1 MKKALITGITGQDG
15 AYLTRNLV
23 DKGYQVLGLV
33 RNNANSGNKDKLKW
47 IFHDYIP
54 SEVSFEFSDMTDAT
68 SVHRA
73 VNNFAPDE
81 VYNLAAQSHVGVSF
95 KSPGSTSYT
104 NAIGVLNI
112 LEACRNANA
121 KPKFYQAATSE
132 MFGKVQQVP
141 QTESTPFYPRSPYGV
156 AKLFGYWLTI
166 NYRESYD
173 LFGCNGI
180 LFNHE
185 SPLRGEEFVTR
196 KITKAIGRIWNGKQ
210 EYVELG
216 NLDSKRDWGH
226 ARDYVEAMYLMLQQ
240 DQADD
245 YVISTGK
252 QTSVR
257 KFCEIAFETAG
268 LPITWEGEGLD
279 EVGYCKKMDQVVIRI
294 NPEYYRPAEVDSLL
308 GDSTYAKEKL
318 GWKIESTLEQLIQEM
333 IAYDL
338 AQASTKRR

>member
-15 AYLTRNLV
+15 AYLTRNLI

-33 RNNANSGNKDKLKW
+33 RNNANSGNKDKLNW

-54 SEVSFEFSDMTDAT
+54 PEVSFEFSDMTDAT

-141 QTESTPFYPRSPYGV
+141 QNESTPFYPRSPYCV

-245 YVISTGK
+245 YVVSTGK

-257 KFCEIAFETAG
+257 QFCEIAFETAG

-318 GWKIESTLEQLIQEM
+318 GWKIQSTLEQLIQEM

-338 AQASTKRR
+338 AHASARRR